1 MRINQIDLLGIKLS
15 SMAAAMIHVNNFDNL
30 FLRAGENE
38 ALDSYIAQMKSIPAR
53 VVLQKSNVRD
63 DDGHLKKSCAIK

>member
-1 MRINQIDLLGIKLS
+1 MRTLRNQIDLLGIKLS
-15 SMAAAMIHVNNFDNL
+15 RLITLIIF

-38 ALDSYIAQMKSIPAR
+38 ALDSYIAQMKSIPAK

-63 DDGHLKKSCAIK
+63 DDGHLKKKLC